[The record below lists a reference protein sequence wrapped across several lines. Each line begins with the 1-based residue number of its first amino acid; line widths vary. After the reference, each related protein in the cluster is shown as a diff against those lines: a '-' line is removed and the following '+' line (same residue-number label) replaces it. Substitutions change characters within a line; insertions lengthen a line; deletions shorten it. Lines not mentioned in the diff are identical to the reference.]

1 MAERRTLSLS
11 DAEIVHH
18 LHGPLPPADGAPV
31 LLMIGQPMTSEG
43 FAELASE
50 MPGRTVITYDP
61 RGLGESTRS
70 DGSDLHDPRIQ
81 AEDLHALIGELG
93 APVDVFASS
102 GGAVAGLALV
112 TAHADDVRVLVAHEP
127 PVLRVLPDATA
138 ADQANAAVGRAYQE
152 RGWGAGFAA
161 FLGMSSWQ
169 GEFTDAYLA
178 QPLPDPAQFGLP
190 TQDDGSRDD
199 PLLSGSS
206 APVTAYVPDLD
217 TLRATTATVVI
228 AVGERTGQTLT
239 GRTARALAALLGQE
253 AVVFPGDHGG
263 FSRQNPVDP
272 GDPAAFADRLREVLA
287 DAAA

>member
-18 LHGPLPPADGAPV
+18 LRGPLPPADGEPA

-43 FAELASE
+43 FTELAEE

-70 DGSDLHDPRIQ
+70 DGSDLNDPRIQ
-81 AEDLHALIGELG
+81 AEDLHALIGEIG
-93 APVDVFASS
+93 GPVDVFGSS

-112 TAHADDVRVLVAHEP
+112 TAHPEDVRMLVAHEP
-127 PVLRVLPDATA
+127 PVLAALPDAELA
-138 ADQANAAVGRAYQE
+138 GRANAAVARAYQE

-161 FLGMSSWQ
+161 FLAMSMWQ
-169 GEFTDAYLA
+169 GEFTEAFLD
-178 QPLPDPAQFGLP
+178 QPLPDAAQFGLP
-190 TQDDGSRDD
+190 PQDDGSRDD
-199 PLLSGSS
+199 PLLSGTS
-206 APVTAYVPDLD
+206 APVMDYVPDLE
-217 TLRATTATVVI
+217 TLRTSPATIVL
-228 AVGERTGQTLT
+228 AVGEETGQSITA
-239 GRTARALAALLGQE
+239 RTARGLAAQLGQE

-263 FSRQNPVDP
+263 FTRQNPADP

-287 DAAA
+287 GRD